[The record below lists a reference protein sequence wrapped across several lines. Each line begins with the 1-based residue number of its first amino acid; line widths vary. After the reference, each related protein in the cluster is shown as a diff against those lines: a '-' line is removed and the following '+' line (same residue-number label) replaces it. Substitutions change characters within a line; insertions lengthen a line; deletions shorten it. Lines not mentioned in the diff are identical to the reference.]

1 MLKITT
7 KNGGDSC
14 SPAYWKRLGEQHQ
27 NANLSDTCFSSLAN
41 MGGCFKQIV
50 ILQGR
55 VTIEGN
61 ELQVRQEITERD
73 FCDILNHAPWI
84 DKVKIDVGFK
94 KQKRNTFDG
103 NYKKDQLTSLD
114 VKSTVEWGNALRNLS
129 DANRKSLKVLKY
141 RELKGSLSNL
151 RVFEYN
157 GDKIPRFE
165 GYVDCPRLRKL
176 VVPPNTPFR
185 LWQINIAGKQ
195 ILPQKNS
202 QVYAL
207 FRSNTLRDEAIMY
220 TLWGFKKNG
229 FPKDVIRLIMPLVV
243 AFGRECWREAA
254 YNELLAPIEG
264 WVISRHQPEMWAR
277 KTVEVKRVKR
287 ELEEK
292 DAILQA
298 EQAKV
303 TALQNT
309 VGSLKENLE
318 KLKEEQAAELDKEIL
333 RLIKRQKMDN

>member
-1 MLKITT
+1 MLKIT
-7 KNGGDSC
+7 KRNGGPSI
-14 SPAYWKRLGEQHQ
+14 SHAYWKHLGEKHPI
-27 NANLSDTCFSSLAN
+27 ANLSDTCLSYLEYMA
-41 MGGCFKQIV
+41 GCFKQIV
-50 ILQGR
+50 ILQGS
-55 VTIEGN
+55 VTIEGS
-61 ELQVRQEITERD
+61 ELHVQQEISQKD
-73 FCDILNHAPWI
+73 FCDILKHAQWI
-84 DKVKIDVGFK
+84 DKVKIDASFK
-94 KQKRNTFDG
+94 KPKRNTFDG
-103 NYKKDQLTSLD
+103 TYKKKQLISLD
-114 VKSTVEWGNALRNLS
+114 VKSTVEWGDVLIHLL
-129 DANRKSLKVLKY
+129 DANRESLKVFKY
-141 RELKGSLSNL
+141 KEIKSLYNL

-157 GDKIPRFE
+157 GDKIPRFSD
-165 GYVDCPRLRKL
+165 YIDCPRLRKL
-176 VVPPNTPFR
+176 VVPPTTPFR
-185 LWQINIAGKQ
+185 LWQINIAEKK

-202 QVYAL
+202 RIYAL
-207 FRSNTLRDEAIMY
+207 ARSNTLRDEAIIY
-220 TLWGFKKNG
+220 TLWGLKKNG

-243 AFGRECWREAA
+243 AFGCHHWRETA

-292 DAILQA
+292 DTILQA

-318 KLKEEQAAELDKEIL
+318 KLKEERAAELDKEIL

>member
-1 MLKITT
+1 MLKIT
-7 KNGGDSC
+7 KRNGGPSI
-14 SPAYWKRLGEQHQ
+14 SHAYWKHLGQKHQ
-27 NANLSDTCFSSLAN
+27 NANLSDTCLSFLEN
-41 MGGCFKQIV
+41 MGGCFERIV
-50 ILQGR
+50 IFKGS
-55 VTIEGN
+55 VTIEGS
-61 ELQVRQEITERD
+61 ELHVQQEISERD
-73 FCDILNHAPWI
+73 FCDILKHAQWI
-84 DKVKIDVGFK
+84 DKVKIDAGFK
-94 KQKRNTFDG
+94 KPKRHTFDG
-103 NYKKDQLTSLD
+103 TYRKKQLTSLD
-114 VKSTVEWGNALRNLS
+114 VKSTVEWGDVLIHLL
-129 DANRKSLKVLKY
+129 DANRESIKVFKYKELKSLY
-141 RELKGSLSNL
+141 NL

-157 GDKIPRFE
+157 GDKIPRFSD
-165 GYVDCPRLRKL
+165 YVDCPRLRKL
-176 VVPPNTPFR
+176 VVPPTTPFR
-185 LWQINIAGKQ
+185 LWQINIAEKT
-195 ILPQKNS
+195 ILAQKNS
-202 QVYAL
+202 RVYVLA
-207 FRSNTLRDEAIMY
+207 RSNTLRDEAILY
-220 TLWGFKKNG
+220 TLWGLKKNG

-243 AFGRECWREAA
+243 VFGRECWREAA
-254 YNELLAPIEG
+254 YKELLAPIEG